1 MTDASA
7 SDQTAVQP
15 ERAFVS
21 DLFHA
26 VSQPLT
32 ALQCGLELSLL
43 RDQSA
48 GEFRARVE
56 TALVNA
62 KLLHQRLL
70 EARALQDASEPGDPH
85 LPVDVKG
92 LLLQL
97 QEDLLPVA
105 TSTKIKLDVKCEAAM
120 VHGNE
125 ARLRNGLFYLIEFL
139 LRICRTD
146 QRVSIR
152 AQRVSL
158 IAFEVSFRTCGL
170 NRIESPESPL
180 DADPADLSLRIAQ
193 RTFRAAGGELV
204 LTHNRAGEVAGYVRL
219 LLAD

>member
-7 SDQTAVQP
+7 SDQSAVQP

-32 ALQCGLELSLL
+32 ALECGLELSLR

-48 GEFRARVE
+48 AEFRARVE

-62 KLLHQRLL
+62 KLLHRRLL
-70 EARALQDASEPGDPH
+70 EARALQDASEPGDTH
-85 LPVDVKG
+85 LPVGVKE

-97 QEDLLPVA
+97 HEDLLPVA
-105 TSTKIKLDVKCEAAM
+105 TSAKVKLDVKCEAAM

-125 ARLRNGLFYLIEFL
+125 ARLRNGFFYLLEFL
-139 LRICRTD
+139 LRVCPTG

-158 IAFEVSFRTCGL
+158 TAFEVSFQHCASA
-170 NRIESPESPL
+170 RIETPNSTPA
-180 DADPADLSLRIAQ
+180 ADPADLSLRIAQ
-193 RTFRAAGGELV
+193 RTFRAAGGAIALAE
-204 LTHNRAGEVAGYVRL
+204 NGSGQVAGSVRL
-219 LLAD
+219 LVAD

>member
-7 SDQTAVQP
+7 SDPSVGQP

-32 ALQCGLELSLL
+32 ALECGLELSLR
-43 RDQSA
+43 RDNTA
-48 GEFRARVE
+48 AEFRARVE

-62 KLLHQRLL
+62 KLLHRRLL
-70 EARALQDASEPGDPH
+70 EARALQDASDPGDAR

-97 QEDLLPVA
+97 HEDLLPVA
-105 TSTKIKLDVKCEAAM
+105 TSAKVKLEVKCEAAKA
-120 VHGNE
+120 HGNE
-125 ARLRNGLFYLIEFL
+125 ARLRNGFFCLIEFL
-139 LRICRTD
+139 LRVCPTG
-146 QRVSIR
+146 QKVSIR
-152 AQRVSL
+152 ANRASL
-158 IAFEVSFRTCGL
+158 TAFEVNFRTCGS
-170 NRIESPESPL
+170 NRIKLPQSPL
-180 DADPADLSLRIAQ
+180 HADPSDLSLGIAR
-193 RTFRAAGGELV
+193 RTFKAASGDLV
-204 LTHNRAGEVAGYVRL
+204 LTENQSGQVAGYVRL

>member
-1 MTDASA
+1 MTDTSA
-7 SDQTAVQP
+7 SDQSAVQP

-32 ALQCGLELSLL
+32 ALECGLELSLR

-48 GEFRARVE
+48 AEFRARVE

-62 KLLHQRLL
+62 KLLHRRLL
-70 EARALQDASEPGDPH
+70 EARALQDASEPGDTH
-85 LPVDVKG
+85 APVDLKG
-92 LLLQL
+92 LVLQL
-97 QEDLLPVA
+97 HEDLLPVA
-105 TSTKIKLDVKCEAAM
+105 TSAQIKLDVKCEAAT

-139 LRICRTD
+139 LRVCGSG

-158 IAFEVSFRTCGL
+158 TALEVSFR
-170 NRIESPESPL
+170 NSSPARIETPDSTPVAE
-180 DADPADLSLRIAQ
+180 PADLGLRIAQ

-204 LTHNRAGEVAGYVRL
+204 FTKNRTGQVAGYVRL

>member
-7 SDQTAVQP
+7 NDLPARHP

-32 ALQCGLELSLL
+32 ALECGLELSLR
-43 RDQSA
+43 RDKSA
-48 GEFRARVE
+48 AEFRTRVE

-62 KLLHQRLL
+62 KLLHRRLL
-70 EARALQDASEPGDPH
+70 EARALQDATEPGDTS
-85 LPVDVKG
+85 LPIAVKG

-105 TSTKIKLDVKCEAAM
+105 KSARVKLDVKCETAM
-120 VHGNE
+120 VRGNE
-125 ARLRNGLFYLIEFL
+125 TRLRNGFFYLLEFL
-139 LRICRTD
+139 LRTCPTNH
-146 QRVSIR
+146 RVSLR

-158 IAFEVSFRTCGL
+158 SAFEVSFKHCASA
-170 NRIESPESPL
+170 RIETPDSTPA
-180 DADPADLSLRIAQ
+180 ADPSDLSLRIAQ
-193 RTFRAAGGELV
+193 RTFQAAGGGLV
-204 LTHNRAGEVAGYVRL
+204 LAENQSRQVAGSVHL
-219 LLAD
+219 LLAN

>member
-7 SDQTAVQP
+7 SDPSVGQP

-26 VSQPLT
+26 VGQPLT
-32 ALQCGLELSLL
+32 ALECGLELSLR
-43 RDQSA
+43 RDNTA
-48 GEFRARVE
+48 AEFRARVE

-62 KLLHQRLL
+62 KLLYRRLL
-70 EARALQDASEPGDPH
+70 EARALQDASEPGDTR

-105 TSTKIKLDVKCEAAM
+105 TSAKVKLDVKCDAAM
-120 VHGNE
+120 VHANE
-125 ARLRNGLFYLIEFL
+125 ARLRNGLFYFVEFL
-139 LRICRTD
+139 LRVCPTG
-146 QRVSIR
+146 QRVRIR

-158 IAFEVSFRTCGL
+158 TAFEISFRTCGSA
-170 NRIESPESPL
+170 RIKSPESLL
-180 DADPADLSLRIAQ
+180 DADPADLGFRIAQ

-204 LTHNRAGEVAGYVRL
+204 LTQNRTGQIAGYVRL